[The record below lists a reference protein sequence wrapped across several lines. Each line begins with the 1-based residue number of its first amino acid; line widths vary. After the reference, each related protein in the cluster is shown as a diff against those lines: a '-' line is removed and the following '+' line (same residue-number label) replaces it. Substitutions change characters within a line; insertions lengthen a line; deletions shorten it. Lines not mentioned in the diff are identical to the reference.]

1 MARHNQKV
9 GMKRVDLELT
19 KLSLGTAPLAGLF
32 KSVDISESD
41 QLIHTALENGMNYF
55 DTAPLYGHGLAEE
68 RLGRILGSV
77 TKPIE
82 NFVLQTKVGRVLNW
96 VEKADPVPW
105 FPDADPHIQPVFDY
119 SADGIKRSLE
129 DSLKR
134 LGVDHI
140 DIALMHDAENHI
152 PQAINIAYP
161 VLADLKRQGII
172 KAVGIGINFCDVAIE
187 IMKSIDL
194 DIVLLAGRYTLLDQ
208 SAQNKLLPYA
218 LERKVDITIGGVFN
232 SGVLADPKPG
242 ATFEYLPASD
252 EIIKKAQD
260 IRAFLSERGI
270 PLTAAA
276 LQFPLRH
283 PAVTSV
289 LTGSRNSK
297 ELLANM
303 ADFDLELPEDIWN
316 QLEGAGLIE
325 KMTL

>member
-19 KLSLGTAPLAGLF
+19 RLSLGTAPLAGLF

-41 QLIHTALENGMNYF
+41 QLIHTALDNGMNYF

-68 RLGRILGSV
+68 RLGRILSNV
-77 TKPIE
+77 SKP
-82 NFVLQTKVGRVLNW
+82 FVLQSKVGRVLNW

-119 SADGIKRSLE
+119 SADGIKRSLDE
-129 DSLKR
+129 SLKR
-134 LGVDHI
+134 LGVDQI

-152 PQAINIAYP
+152 AEAINIAYP

-187 IMKSIDL
+187 IMKSVDL

-218 LERKVDITIGGVFN
+218 IERKVDITIGGVFN

-242 ATFEYLPASD
+242 ATFEYLPASE

-260 IRAFLSERGI
+260 IGAFLEKLGI

-316 QLEGAGLIE
+316 QLEDAGLIE
-325 KMTL
+325 KMSL

>member
-1 MARHNQKV
+1 MARHNQKI

-19 KLSLGTAPLAGLF
+19 RLSLGTAPLAGLF

-41 QLIHTALENGMNYF
+41 QLISTALDNGMNYF

-68 RLGRILGSV
+68 RLGRILSNV
-77 TKPIE
+77 TKP
-82 NFVLQTKVGRVLNW
+82 FVLQTKVGRVLNW

-119 SADGIKRSLE
+119 SADGIKRSLDE
-129 DSLKR
+129 SLKR
-134 LGVDHI
+134 LGVDQI

-152 PQAINIAYP
+152 SEAINIAYP

-172 KAVGIGINFCDVAIE
+172 KAIGIGINLCDVAIE
-187 IMKSIDL
+187 IMKNVDL

-218 LERKVDITIGGVFN
+218 LERRVDITIGGVFN

-252 EIIKKAQD
+252 EIIKKAQE
-260 IRAFLSERGI
+260 IGAFLKNLGI

-297 ELLANM
+297 ELLANA

-316 QLEGAGLIE
+316 QLEDAGLIE
-325 KMTL
+325 KMSL

>member
-1 MARHNQKV
+1 MARHNQKI

-19 KLSLGTAPLAGLF
+19 RLSLGTAPLAGLF
-32 KSVDISESD
+32 KSVDVSDSD
-41 QLIHTALENGMNYF
+41 QLIHTALDNGMNYF

-68 RLGRILGSV
+68 RLGRILRTV
-77 TKPIE
+77 TKP
-82 NFVLQTKVGRVLNW
+82 FVLETKVGRVLNW

-105 FPDADPHIQPVFDY
+105 FPDADPHMQPVFDY
-119 SADGIKRSLE
+119 SADGIKRSLDE
-129 DSLKR
+129 SLKR

-140 DIALMHDAENHI
+140 DIALMHEAENYI
-152 PQAINIAYP
+152 PQAINTAYP

-172 KAVGIGINFCDVAIE
+172 KAVGIGINFCDAAVE
-187 IMKSIDL
+187 IMKSVDL

-260 IRAFLSERGI
+260 IGAFLKKLGI

-289 LTGSRNSK
+289 LTGSRNSR
-297 ELLANM
+297 ELLANLT
-303 ADFDLELPEDIWN
+303 DFDLELPEDIWN
-316 QLEGAGLIE
+316 QLEDAGLIE
-325 KMTL
+325 KMSL

>member
-1 MARHNQKV
+1 MARHNQKI

-19 KLSLGTAPLAGLF
+19 RLSLGTAPLAGLF

-41 QLIHTALENGMNYF
+41 QLIRTALDNGMNYF

-68 RLGRILGSV
+68 RLGRILSNV
-77 TKPIE
+77 TKP
-82 NFVLQTKVGRVLNW
+82 FVLQTKVGRVLNW

-119 SADGIKRSLE
+119 TADGIKRSLDE
-129 DSLKR
+129 SLKR
-134 LGVDHI
+134 LGVDQI

-152 PQAINIAYP
+152 SEAINIAYP

-172 KAVGIGINFCDVAIE
+172 KAIGIGINLCDVAIE
-187 IMKSIDL
+187 IMKNVDL

-218 LERKVDITIGGVFN
+218 LERRVDITIGGVFN

-242 ATFEYLPASD
+242 ATFEYLPASE
-252 EIIKKAQD
+252 EIIKRAQE
-260 IRAFLSERGI
+260 IGAFLKNLGI

-297 ELLANM
+297 ELLANA

-316 QLEGAGLIE
+316 QLEAAGLIE
-325 KMTL
+325 KMSL

>member
-19 KLSLGTAPLAGLF
+19 RLSLGTAPLAGLF

-41 QLIHTALENGMNYF
+41 QLINTALDSGMNYF

-68 RLGRILGSV
+68 RLGRIMSKAS
-77 TKPIE
+77 KPY
-82 NFVLQTKVGRVLNW
+82 VLQTKVGRVLNW

-105 FPDADPHIQPVFDY
+105 FPDADPHIQPIFDY
-119 SADGIKRSLE
+119 SAEGIKRSFNE
-129 DSLKR
+129 SLDR
-134 LGVDHI
+134 MGVDHI

-152 PQAINIAYP
+152 PQAINEAYP

-172 KAVGIGINFCDVAIE
+172 KAIGIGINFCDVAIE
-187 IMKSIDL
+187 IMKNVDL
-194 DIVLLAGRYTLLDQ
+194 DIALLAGRYTLLDQ

-252 EIIKKAQD
+252 EVIAKAQA
-260 IRAFLSERGI
+260 IGAFLKNLGI

-297 ELLANM
+297 ELLSNI
-303 ADFDLELPEDIWN
+303 ADFDLELPADIWS
-316 QLEGAGLIE
+316 QLEDANLIE
-325 KMTL
+325 RFS

>member
-9 GMKRVDLELT
+9 GMKRLDLELT
-19 KLSLGTAPLAGLF
+19 RLSLGTAPLAGLF

-41 QLIHTALENGMNYF
+41 QLIHTALYNGVNYF

-68 RLGRILGSV
+68 RLGRILGNV
-77 TKPIE
+77 TKP
-82 NFVLQTKVGRVLNW
+82 FVLQTKVGRVLNW

-105 FPDADPHIQPVFDY
+105 FPDADPHMQPVFDY
-119 SADGIKRSLE
+119 SADGIKRSLDE
-129 DSLKR
+129 SLKR

-140 DIALMHDAENHI
+140 DIALMHEAENYI
-152 PQAINIAYP
+152 PQAINTAYP

-172 KAVGIGINFCDVAIE
+172 KAVGIGINFCDAAVE
-187 IMKSIDL
+187 IMKSVDL

-260 IRAFLSERGI
+260 IGAFLKKLGI

-289 LTGSRNSK
+289 LTGSRNSR

-303 ADFDLELPEDIWN
+303 TDFDLELPEDIWN
-316 QLEGAGLIE
+316 QLEDAGLIE
-325 KMTL
+325 KMSL

>member
-19 KLSLGTAPLAGLF
+19 RLSLGTAPLAGLF

-41 QLIHTALENGMNYF
+41 QLIHTALDNGVNYF

-68 RLGRILGSV
+68 RLGRILGKVSQ
-77 TKPIE
+77 P
-82 NFVLQTKVGRVLNW
+82 FVLQTKVGRVLNW
-96 VEKADPVPW
+96 VEKADSVPW

-152 PQAINIAYP
+152 EQAINIAYP

-187 IMKSIDL
+187 IMKNVDL

-260 IRAFLSERGI
+260 IRAFLSKQGI

-325 KMTL
+325 TMAS

>member
-9 GMKRVDLELT
+9 GMKRVDLEISR
-19 KLSLGTAPLAGLF
+19 LSLGTAPLAGLF
-32 KSVDISESD
+32 KSVDIAESD
-41 QLIHTALENGMNYF
+41 QLINTALESGMNYF
-55 DTAPLYGHGLAEE
+55 DTAPLYGHGLAEQ
-68 RLGRILGSV
+68 RLGRILGKVS
-77 TKPIE
+77 KP
-82 NFVLQTKVGRVLNW
+82 FVLQTKVGRVLNW

-119 SADGIKRSLE
+119 SADGIKRSFNESLE
-129 DSLKR
+129 R
-134 LGVDHI
+134 MGVDHI

-152 PQAINIAYP
+152 PQAINDAYP

-172 KAVGIGINFCDVAIE
+172 KAIGIGINFCDAAIE
-187 IMKSIDL
+187 IMKNVDL
-194 DIVLLAGRYTLLDQ
+194 DIALLAGRYTLLDQ

-252 EIIKKAQD
+252 EIIAKAQA
-260 IRAFLSERGI
+260 IGAFLKNLGI

-289 LTGSRNSK
+289 LTGSRNSS
-297 ELLANM
+297 ELTSNM
-303 ADFDLELPEDIWN
+303 ADFDLDLPADIWT
-316 QLEGAGLIE
+316 QLEDAGLIE
-325 KMTL
+325 KMPI

>member
-1 MARHNQKV
+1 
-9 GMKRVDLELT
+9 MKRVHLELT
-19 KLSLGTAPLAGLF
+19 RLSLGTAPLAGLF
-32 KSVDISESD
+32 KSVDVSDSD
-41 QLIHTALENGMNYF
+41 QLIHTALDNGMNYF

-68 RLGRILGSV
+68 RLGRILGTV
-77 TKPIE
+77 TKP
-82 NFVLQTKVGRVLNW
+82 FVLETKVGRVLNW

-105 FPDADPHIQPVFDY
+105 FPDADPHMQPVFDY
-119 SADGIKRSLE
+119 SADGIKRSLDE
-129 DSLKR
+129 SLKR

-140 DIALMHDAENHI
+140 DIALMHEAENHI
-152 PQAINIAYP
+152 PQAINTAYP

-172 KAVGIGINFCDVAIE
+172 KAVGIGINFCDAAVE
-187 IMKSIDL
+187 IMKSVDL

-208 SAQNKLLPYA
+208 SAQNNLLPYA

-242 ATFEYLPASD
+242 ATFEYLPASA

-260 IRAFLSERGI
+260 IGAFLKKLEI

-289 LTGSRNSK
+289 LTGSRNSR

-303 ADFDLELPEDIWN
+303 TDFDLELPEDIWN
-316 QLEGAGLIE
+316 QLEDAGLIE
-325 KMTL
+325 KMSL

>member
-1 MARHNQKV
+1 MARHNQKI
-9 GMKRVDLELT
+9 GMRRVDLELT
-19 KLSLGTAPLAGLF
+19 RLSLGTAPLAGLF

-41 QLIHTALENGMNYF
+41 QLIRTALDNGMNYF

-68 RLGRILGSV
+68 RLGRILSNV
-77 TKPIE
+77 TKP
-82 NFVLQTKVGRVLNW
+82 FVLQTKVGRVLNW

-119 SADGIKRSLE
+119 SADGIKRSLDE
-129 DSLKR
+129 SLKR
-134 LGVDHI
+134 LGVDQI

-152 PQAINIAYP
+152 SEAINIAYP

-172 KAVGIGINFCDVAIE
+172 KAIGIGINLCDVAIE
-187 IMKSIDL
+187 IMKNVDL

-218 LERKVDITIGGVFN
+218 LERRVDITIGGVFN

-252 EIIKKAQD
+252 EIIKKAQE
-260 IRAFLSERGI
+260 IGAFLKNLGI

-297 ELLANM
+297 ELLANA

-316 QLEGAGLIE
+316 QLEDAGLIE
-325 KMTL
+325 KMSL

>member
-19 KLSLGTAPLAGLF
+19 RLSLGTAPLAGLF

-41 QLIHTALENGMNYF
+41 QLIHTALDNGMNYF

-77 TKPIE
+77 TKP
-82 NFVLQTKVGRVLNW
+82 FVLQTKVGRVLNW

-134 LGVDHI
+134 LGVDRI

-152 PQAINIAYP
+152 PQAINIAYT

-172 KAVGIGINFCDVAIE
+172 KAVGIGINFCDAAVE
-187 IMKSIDL
+187 IMKSVDL

-325 KMTL
+325 KMSI

>member
-1 MARHNQKV
+1 MARHNQKI

-19 KLSLGTAPLAGLF
+19 RLSLGTAPLAGLF
-32 KSVDISESD
+32 KSVDVSDSD
-41 QLIHTALENGMNYF
+41 QLIHTALDNGMNYF

-68 RLGRILGSV
+68 RLGRILRTV
-77 TKPIE
+77 TKP
-82 NFVLQTKVGRVLNW
+82 FVLETKVGRVLNW

-105 FPDADPHIQPVFDY
+105 FPDADPHMQPVFDY
-119 SADGIKRSLE
+119 SADGIKRSLDE
-129 DSLKR
+129 SLKR

-140 DIALMHDAENHI
+140 DIALMHEAENYI
-152 PQAINIAYP
+152 PQAINTAYP

-172 KAVGIGINFCDVAIE
+172 KAVGIGINFCDAALE
-187 IMKSIDL
+187 IMKSVDL

-260 IRAFLSERGI
+260 IGAFLKKLGI

-303 ADFDLELPEDIWN
+303 TDFDLELPEDIWN
-316 QLEGAGLIE
+316 QLEDAGLIE
-325 KMTL
+325 KMSL

>member
-19 KLSLGTAPLAGLF
+19 RLSLGTAPLAGLF

-41 QLIHTALENGMNYF
+41 QLIHTALDNGMNYF

-68 RLGRILGSV
+68 RLGRILSNV
-77 TKPIE
+77 TKP
-82 NFVLQTKVGRVLNW
+82 FVLQTKVGRVLNW

-129 DSLKR
+129 ESLKR
-134 LGVDHI
+134 LGVDHV

-152 PQAINIAYP
+152 PEAINIAYP
-161 VLADLKRQGII
+161 VLADLKRQGVI
-172 KAVGIGINFCDVAIE
+172 KAVGIGINFCDIAIE
-187 IMKSIDL
+187 IMKNVDL

-252 EIIKKAQD
+252 EIIAKAQA
-260 IRAFLSERGI
+260 IGAFLSERGI

-316 QLEGAGLIE
+316 QLEDAGLIE
-325 KMTL
+325 KMSL

>member
-1 MARHNQKV
+1 MARHNQKI
-9 GMKRVDLELT
+9 GMKRVDLKLT
-19 KLSLGTAPLAGLF
+19 RLSLGTAPLAGLF

-41 QLIHTALENGMNYF
+41 QLIRTALDNGMNYF

-68 RLGRILGSV
+68 RLGRILSNV
-77 TKPIE
+77 TKP
-82 NFVLQTKVGRVLNW
+82 FVLQTKVGRVLNW

-119 SADGIKRSLE
+119 SADGIKRSLDE
-129 DSLKR
+129 SLKR
-134 LGVDHI
+134 LGVDQI

-152 PQAINIAYP
+152 SEAINIAYP

-172 KAVGIGINFCDVAIE
+172 KAIGIGINLCDVAIE
-187 IMKSIDL
+187 IMKNVDL

-218 LERKVDITIGGVFN
+218 LERRVDITIGGVFN

-252 EIIKKAQD
+252 EIIKKAQE
-260 IRAFLSERGI
+260 IGAFLKNLGI

-297 ELLANM
+297 ELLANA

-316 QLEGAGLIE
+316 QLEDAGLIE
-325 KMTL
+325 KMSL

>member
-9 GMKRVDLELT
+9 GMKRADLELT
-19 KLSLGTAPLAGLF
+19 RLSLGTAPLAGLF

-41 QLIHTALENGMNYF
+41 QLIHTALDNGMNYF

-68 RLGRILGSV
+68 RLGRILGKVSQ
-77 TKPIE
+77 P
-82 NFVLQTKVGRVLNW
+82 FVLQTKVGRVLNW
-96 VEKADPVPW
+96 VEKADSVPW

-140 DIALMHDAENHI
+140 DIALMHGAENHI
-152 PQAINIAYP
+152 EQAINIADP

-187 IMKSIDL
+187 IMKNVDL

-252 EIIKKAQD
+252 EIIKNAQD
-260 IRAFLSERGI
+260 IRAFLSKQGI

-325 KMTL
+325 TMAS

>member
-1 MARHNQKV
+1 MSRHNQKV

-19 KLSLGTAPLAGLF
+19 RLSLGTAPLAGLF

-41 QLIHTALENGMNYF
+41 QLIHTALDSGMNYF

-68 RLGRILGSV
+68 RLGRILGNV
-77 TKPIE
+77 TKP
-82 NFVLQTKVGRVLNW
+82 FVLQTKVGRVLNW

-119 SADGIKRSLE
+119 SADGIKRSLD

-134 LGVDHI
+134 LGVDQI

-172 KAVGIGINFCDVAIE
+172 KAIGIGINFCDVAVE
-187 IMKSIDL
+187 IMRNVDL

-260 IRAFLSERGI
+260 IGAFLNEKGI

-289 LTGSRNSK
+289 LTGSRNSN
-297 ELLANM
+297 ELLSNM
-303 ADFDLELPEDIWN
+303 ADFDLNLPEDIWS
-316 QLEGAGLIE
+316 QLEEAGLIE
-325 KMTL
+325 KLSL

>member
-19 KLSLGTAPLAGLF
+19 RLSLGTAPLAGLF

-41 QLIHTALENGMNYF
+41 QLIHTALDNGMNYF

-68 RLGRILGSV
+68 RLGRILGKVSQ
-77 TKPIE
+77 P
-82 NFVLQTKVGRVLNW
+82 FVLQTKVGRVLNW

-140 DIALMHDAENHI
+140 DIALMHDSENHI
-152 PQAINIAYP
+152 PEAINIAYP

-187 IMKSIDL
+187 IMKNVDL

-208 SAQNKLLPYA
+208 SAQNKLLPFA

-252 EIIKKAQD
+252 EIIAKAQA
-260 IRAFLSERGI
+260 IGAFLSERGI

-289 LTGSRNSK
+289 LTGSRNSR

-316 QLEGAGLIE
+316 QLEDAGLIE
-325 KMTL
+325 KMSL

>member
-1 MARHNQKV
+1 
-9 GMKRVDLELT
+9 MKRVPVEISR
-19 KLSLGTAPLAGLF
+19 LSLGTAPLAGLF
-32 KSVDISESD
+32 KSVENGESD
-41 QLIHTALENGMNYF
+41 DLIETALAEGINYF
-55 DTAPLYGHGLAEE
+55 DTAPLYGHGLSEE
-68 RLGRILGSV
+68 RLGRVLSRVSAPFIL
-77 TKPIE
+77 E
-82 NFVLQTKVGRVLNW
+82 TKVGRILER

-119 SADGIKRSLE
+119 SVEGIKKSFNDSLE
-129 DSLKR
+129 R

-152 PQAINIAYP
+152 PEAINNAYP

-172 KAVGIGINFCDVAIE
+172 KAIGIGINFCDAAMAIIKE
-187 IMKSIDL
+187 VDL
-194 DIVLLAGRYTLLDQ
+194 DLALIAGRYTLLDQ
-208 SAQNKLLPYA
+208 SAQNELFPLA

-252 EIIKKAQD
+252 EIIKRAQAIGD
-260 IRAFLSERGI
+260 FLKERGI

-297 ELLANM
+297 ELLSNI
-303 ADFDLELPEDIWN
+303 ADFDAELPSDIWA
-316 QLEGAGLIE
+316 QLEDAKLIE
-325 KMTL
+325 RIP

>member
-19 KLSLGTAPLAGLF
+19 RLSLGTAPLAGLF

-41 QLIHTALENGMNYF
+41 QLIRTALDNGMNYF

-77 TKPIE
+77 TKP
-82 NFVLQTKVGRVLNW
+82 FVLQTKVGRVLTW
-96 VEKADPVPW
+96 VEKADQVPW

-152 PQAINIAYP
+152 EQAINIAYP

-172 KAVGIGINFCDVAIE
+172 KAIGIGINFCDVAIE
-187 IMKSIDL
+187 IMKSVDL

-218 LERKVDITIGGVFN
+218 LERNVDITIGGVFN

-252 EIIKKAQD
+252 EIINKAQD
-260 IRAFLSERGI
+260 IRAFLSKQGI

-303 ADFDLELPEDIWN
+303 ADFDLELPEDIWI

-325 KMTL
+325 TMAS

>member
-1 MARHNQKV
+1 MARHNQKI

-19 KLSLGTAPLAGLF
+19 RLSLGTAPLAGLF
-32 KSVDISESD
+32 KSVDVSDSD
-41 QLIHTALENGMNYF
+41 QLIHTALDNGMNYF

-68 RLGRILGSV
+68 RLGRILRTV
-77 TKPIE
+77 TKP
-82 NFVLQTKVGRVLNW
+82 FVLETKVGRVLNW

-105 FPDADPHIQPVFDY
+105 FPDADPHMQPVFDY
-119 SADGIKRSLE
+119 SADGIKRSLDE
-129 DSLKR
+129 SLKR

-140 DIALMHDAENHI
+140 DIALMHEAENHI
-152 PQAINIAYP
+152 PQAINTAYP

-172 KAVGIGINFCDVAIE
+172 KAVGIGINFCDAALE
-187 IMKSIDL
+187 IMKSVDL

-260 IRAFLSERGI
+260 IGAFLKELGI

-289 LTGSRNSK
+289 LTGSRNSR

-303 ADFDLELPEDIWN
+303 TDFDLELPEDIWN
-316 QLEGAGLIE
+316 QLEDAGLIE
-325 KMTL
+325 KMSL

>member
-9 GMKRVDLELT
+9 GMKRADLELT
-19 KLSLGTAPLAGLF
+19 RLSLGTAPLAGLF

-41 QLIHTALENGMNYF
+41 QLIHTALDNGMNYF

-68 RLGRILGSV
+68 RLGRILGKVSQ
-77 TKPIE
+77 P
-82 NFVLQTKVGRVLNW
+82 FVLQTKVGRVLNW
-96 VEKADPVPW
+96 VEKADSVPW

-152 PQAINIAYP
+152 EQAINIAYP

-187 IMKSIDL
+187 IMKNVNL

-260 IRAFLSERGI
+260 IRAFLSKQGI

-325 KMTL
+325 TMAS

>member
-1 MARHNQKV
+1 MARHNQKI

-19 KLSLGTAPLAGLF
+19 RLSLGTAPLAGLF
-32 KSVDISESD
+32 KSVDVSESD
-41 QLIHTALENGMNYF
+41 QLIRTALENGMNYF

-68 RLGRILGSV
+68 RLGRILSNV
-77 TKPIE
+77 TKP
-82 NFVLQTKVGRVLNW
+82 FVLQTKVGRVLNW

-105 FPDADPHIQPVFDY
+105 FPDADPHVQPVFDY
-119 SADGIKRSLE
+119 SADGIKRSLDE
-129 DSLKR
+129 SLKR
-134 LGVDHI
+134 LGVDHT

-152 PQAINIAYP
+152 SEAINIAYP
-161 VLADLKRQGII
+161 VLADLKRQEII
-172 KAVGIGINFCDVAIE
+172 KAVGIGINSCDVAIE
-187 IMKSIDL
+187 IMKSVDL

-218 LERKVDITIGGVFN
+218 LERRVDITIGGVFN

-260 IRAFLSERGI
+260 IGAFLKNLGI

-297 ELLANM
+297 ELLANA

-316 QLEGAGLIE
+316 QLEDAGLIE
-325 KMTL
+325 KMSL

>member
-1 MARHNQKV
+1 VARHNQKI

-19 KLSLGTAPLAGLF
+19 RLSLGTAPLAGLF
-32 KSVDISESD
+32 KSVDVSDSD
-41 QLIHTALENGMNYF
+41 QLIHTALDNGINYF

-68 RLGRILGSV
+68 RLGRILKTV
-77 TKPIE
+77 TKP
-82 NFVLQTKVGRVLNW
+82 FVLETKVGRVLNW

-105 FPDADPHIQPVFDY
+105 FPDADPHMQPVFDY
-119 SADGIKRSLE
+119 SADGIKRSLDE
-129 DSLKR
+129 SLKR

-140 DIALMHDAENHI
+140 DIALMHEAENHI
-152 PQAINIAYP
+152 PQAINTAYP

-172 KAVGIGINFCDVAIE
+172 KAVGIGINFCDSALE
-187 IMKSIDL
+187 IMKSVDL

-252 EIIKKAQD
+252 EIIKKSQD
-260 IRAFLSERGI
+260 IGAFLKKLGV

-289 LTGSRNSK
+289 LTGSRNSR

-316 QLEGAGLIE
+316 QLENAGLIE
-325 KMTL
+325 KMSL

>member
-1 MARHNQKV
+1 
-9 GMKRVDLELT
+9 MKRVDLELT
-19 KLSLGTAPLAGLF
+19 RLSLGTAPLAGLF

-41 QLIHTALENGMNYF
+41 QLIHTALDNGMNYF

-68 RLGRILGSV
+68 RLGRILSNV
-77 TKPIE
+77 TKP
-82 NFVLQTKVGRVLNW
+82 FVLQTKVGRVLNW

-129 DSLKR
+129 ESLKR
-134 LGVDHI
+134 LGVDHV

-152 PQAINIAYP
+152 PEAINIAYP
-161 VLADLKRQGII
+161 VLADLKRQGVI
-172 KAVGIGINFCDVAIE
+172 KAVGIGINFCDIAIE
-187 IMKSIDL
+187 IMKNVDL

-252 EIIKKAQD
+252 EIIAKAQA
-260 IRAFLSERGI
+260 IGAFLSERGI

-316 QLEGAGLIE
+316 QLEDAGLIE
-325 KMTL
+325 KMSL

>member
-1 MARHNQKV
+1 MARHNQKI

-19 KLSLGTAPLAGLF
+19 RLSLGTAPLAGLF
-32 KSVDISESD
+32 KSVDVSDSD
-41 QLIHTALENGMNYF
+41 QLIHTALDNGMNYF

-68 RLGRILGSV
+68 RLGRILKTV
-77 TKPIE
+77 TKP
-82 NFVLQTKVGRVLNW
+82 FVLETKVGRVLNW

-105 FPDADPHIQPVFDY
+105 FPDADPHMQPVFDY
-119 SADGIKRSLE
+119 SADGIRRSLDE
-129 DSLKR
+129 SLKR

-140 DIALMHDAENHI
+140 DIALMHEAENHI
-152 PQAINIAYP
+152 PQAINTAYP

-172 KAVGIGINFCDVAIE
+172 KAVGIGINFCDAAVE
-187 IMKSIDL
+187 IMKSVDL

-208 SAQNKLLPYA
+208 SAQKKLLPYA

-260 IRAFLSERGI
+260 IGAFLKKLGI

-289 LTGSRNSK
+289 LTGSRNSR

-303 ADFDLELPEDIWN
+303 TDFDLELPEDIWN
-316 QLEGAGLIE
+316 QLEDAGLIE
-325 KMTL
+325 KMSL

>member
-9 GMKRVDLELT
+9 GMKRVDLEISR
-19 KLSLGTAPLAGLF
+19 LSLGTAPLAGLF
-32 KSVDISESD
+32 KSVDIAESD
-41 QLIHTALENGMNYF
+41 QLINTALESGINYF
-55 DTAPLYGHGLAEE
+55 DTAPLYGHGLAEQ
-68 RLGRILGSV
+68 RLGRILGKVS
-77 TKPIE
+77 KPI
-82 NFVLQTKVGRVLNW
+82 VLQTKVGRVLNW

-119 SADGIKRSLE
+119 SAEGIKRSFNESLE
-129 DSLKR
+129 R
-134 LGVDHI
+134 MGVDHI

-152 PQAINIAYP
+152 PQAINDAYP

-172 KAVGIGINFCDVAIE
+172 KAIGIGINFCDAAIE
-187 IMKSIDL
+187 IMKNVDL
-194 DIVLLAGRYTLLDQ
+194 DIALLAGRYTLLDQ

-252 EIIKKAQD
+252 EIIAKAQA
-260 IRAFLSERGI
+260 IGTFLNNLGI

-297 ELLANM
+297 ELLSNI
-303 ADFDLELPEDIWN
+303 ADFDLDLPADIWS
-316 QLEGAGLIE
+316 QLEDANLIE
-325 KMTL
+325 RIS